1 MIKASDDYNTANIK
15 VINTL
20 GVEVVSNNQLT
31 NNNGSI
37 DLSHLANGI
46 YYVVIQNGENT
57 ENIKISI
64 QK

>member
-31 NNNGSI
+31 SYNGTI
-37 DLSHLANGI
+37 DLSHIASGI

>member
-1 MIKASDDYNTANIK
+1 MIKASDDYNSANIK
-15 VINTL
+15 VINNL
-20 GVEVVSNNQLT
+20 GVEVIANNQL
-31 NNNGSI
+31 NSYNGTI

-46 YYVVIQNGENT
+46 YFVVIQNGENT